1 MYVSALLMF
10 LYPYVMCRYVA
21 LARCVPG
28 GDEYEP
34 SFTQITES
42 NFKKYYFSSW
52 YNIHMTQADGSE
64 LPVQQQGM
72 TIIYGLMAVLSAA
85 AALVQTVAARS
96 MRQSESFHP
105 IMKLITMVVFF
116 FSVSNALLFFH
127 FYVYQ
132 FTGVGVPLFEYSAK
146 IMQVFVRVGTILLA
160 MLIAKG
166 WTINSVALEGQEK
179 LSCLMASILGLY
191 LSMAMWYLVW
201 LDPASTLYIYDSWP
215 GISICVMLLGVLIWF
230 INTILDTRAYEE
242 ASGKR
247 RFFLQVRLP
256 SVIIC
261 SKMASYLCMVDIG
274 SPLLD
279 FYCLNCRLPGSSP
292 CTSSHCQ

>member
-1 MYVSALLMF
+1 MYVSALLTF

-72 TIIYGLMAVLSAA
+72 TIIYGLMTVLSAA
-85 AALVQTVAARS
+85 AALVQTVAARG

-105 IMKLITMVVFF
+105 IMKLLTMVVFF

-215 GISICVMLLGVLIWF
+215 GISICVMLLGVLVWF

-261 SKMASYLCMVDIG
+261 SKMASYLCVVDIG

-279 FYCLNCRLPGSSP
+279 FIV
-292 CTSSHCQ
+292 